1 MFSKL
6 VRFIDTLGSAAAGFH
21 AVLGPTKTYLFT
33 SRYLNEPSVLGMV
46 RASIPYRMRSF
57 VLLIPPVLT
66 SIVSQAQS
74 PAHTAHFGIGR
85 VAGSTTVKELT
96 PAELKAMLGKSN
108 LFLFDRNEVDMF
120 AGAHVPG
127 PCLRSMTLS
136 PPIAYRSSRLR
147 SWCSIAMVRN
157 VRLVPRQPAPL
168 PTWVTWMSIV
178 CRPGSRAGKM
188 RG

>member
-96 PAELKAMLGKSN
+96 PAELQAVPGKPD
-108 LFLFDRNEVDMF
+108 LFLF
-120 AGAHVPG
+120 
-127 PCLRSMTLS
+127 
-136 PPIAYRSSRLR
+136 
-147 SWCSIAMVRN
+147 
-157 VRLVPRQPAPL
+157 
-168 PTWVTWMSIV
+168 
-178 CRPGSRAGKM
+178 
-188 RG
+188 